1 MPTRFE
7 AYRMRDGVTPLA
19 EDYFNPILSDID
31 ARIAAIEERRADLD
45 GAIAS
50 LQGFGLERID
60 AVMQAPLAQLNAAIA
75 DAMALRDALQAAVGN
90 VFDLATR
97 DQLEDAAQ
105 TAARQADALANKLQ
119 TADQRASDQTE
130 AIAALSAAIVSIQRL
145 LLENHYL

>member
-19 EDYFNPILSDID
+19 ADYFNPMLADID
-31 ARIAAIEERRADLD
+31 ARIAALEERRADLD
-45 GAIAS
+45 GAISS

-90 VFDLATR
+90 VFDLATKT
-97 DQLEDAAQ
+97 QLQAAE
-105 TAARQADALANKLQ
+105 
-119 TADQRASDQTE
+119 QRASDQTE
-130 AIAALSAAIVSIQRL
+130 AIAALSAAVIAMQRL
-145 LLENHYL
+145 LLGNHYL

>member
-45 GAIAS
+45 GATAS

-90 VFDLATR
+90 VFDLATKT
-97 DQLEDAAQ
+97 QLQAAE
-105 TAARQADALANKLQ
+105 
-119 TADQRASDQTE
+119 QRASDQTE
-130 AIAALSAAIVSIQRL
+130 AIAALSAAVIAMQRL
-145 LLENHYL
+145 LLGNHYL

>member
-31 ARIAAIEERRADLD
+31 ARIAALEDRRADLES
-45 GAIAS
+45 AIAS

-75 DAMALRDALQAAVGN
+75 DALALRDALHAAVGN
-90 VFDLATR
+90 VFDLATKT
-97 DQLEDAAQ
+97 QLQAAE
-105 TAARQADALANKLQ
+105 
-119 TADQRASDQTE
+119 QRASDQTE
-130 AIAALSAAIVSIQRL
+130 AIAALSATVIAMQRL
-145 LLENHYL
+145 LLSNHYL

>member
-31 ARIAAIEERRADLD
+31 ARIAALEERRADLD
-45 GAIAS
+45 GAISS

-75 DAMALRDALQAAVGN
+75 DAMAMRDALQAAVGN
-90 VFDLATR
+90 VFDLATKT
-97 DQLEDAAQ
+97 QLQAAE
-105 TAARQADALANKLQ
+105 
-119 TADQRASDQTE
+119 QRASDQTE
-130 AIAALSAAIVSIQRL
+130 AIAALSAAVIAMQRL
-145 LLENHYL
+145 LLGNHYL

>member
-31 ARIAAIEERRADLD
+31 ARIAALEERRADLD
-45 GAIAS
+45 GAISS

-90 VFDLATR
+90 VFDLATKT
-97 DQLEDAAQ
+97 QLQAAE
-105 TAARQADALANKLQ
+105 
-119 TADQRASDQTE
+119 QRASDQTE
-130 AIAALSAAIVSIQRL
+130 AIAALSAAVIAMQRL
-145 LLENHYL
+145 LLGNHYL

>member
-1 MPTRFE
+1 MPTRFD

-31 ARIAAIEERRADLD
+31 ARIAALEERRADLD
-45 GAIAS
+45 GAISS

-90 VFDLATR
+90 VFDLATKT
-97 DQLEDAAQ
+97 QLQAAE
-105 TAARQADALANKLQ
+105 
-119 TADQRASDQTE
+119 QRASDQTE
-130 AIAALSAAIVSIQRL
+130 AIAAMSAAIVSIQRL

>member
-31 ARIAAIEERRADLD
+31 ARIAALEDRRADLD
-45 GAIAS
+45 GTISS

-90 VFDLATR
+90 VFDLATKT
-97 DQLEDAAQ
+97 QLQAAE
-105 TAARQADALANKLQ
+105 
-119 TADQRASDQTE
+119 QRASDQTE
-130 AIAALSAAIVSIQRL
+130 AIAALSAAVIAMQRL
-145 LLENHYL
+145 LLGNHYL